1 MSRSKGATQITVLA
15 QLKAKLAEYAETM
28 GEAAAMERAR
38 KEIEAEMDSLG
49 PQSDRLNEDLEAIW
63 NEQKQ
68 HYPGFREPEFHNQP
82 EVMQQRLEYSKAC
95 RTAMLDAMEDSAK
108 RDHTFEQTA
117 KSVFKNIPIKGK
129 VDQKRW
135 LERLVMLEGVDGD
148 SDICRRHNE
157 TLVSLV
163 ALCEKCITPDQFTE
177 MRTKWYED
185 EGGYGHEDAVE
196 AAQKERDNAPD
207 LLFEQLSFRIEEAQE
222 DMGKLDGAL
231 QQILS
236 GTASPGKL
244 RKAYSDLLSNE
255 GNYLM
260 FNALNCMND
269 LRSFGLNKT
278 EKEAER
284 IYKEWEYRSAD
295 IQPYTVMACQAAN
308 PYYAV
313 LDPYEMMQG
322 NLETLVAQPGQDPE
336 YSYMV
341 DYFTENL
348 SGVCSLRHIA
358 EEKVLRE
365 FALGEVR
372 GLEADNYKVPTDDSI
387 KVVNRDDRTVI
398 LVQNEIAMK
407 NGKLVTS
414 YTTDAPGRLMDATL
428 ISDVLE
434 LREKRAKLPK
444 VKNGAGS
451 YKELTDALDAM
462 VGMTLGDK
470 AEKDRMKDLEDKLL
484 KLQTAAVKF
493 QGERKRLIGPARAA
507 NDPALKFVNDVNT
520 FVADKIA
527 KLDTIRQHKETV
539 QMAADA
545 KAEEAA
551 AAQNGAQIPDE
562 LKNLTALERK
572 LKPIEDAKAAAKAA
586 EDAERERI
594 EAEQAK
600 QREAED
606 LRDGGKVNS
615 TLDQTETELGGVQ
628 VDESWAKA
636 DEAVKAYN
644 AANGG
649 KAPVEDSVNALITG
663 FVDYNRQ
670 TYLALMESGNTEE
683 AVAYGKQALAGE
695 SVRQMMHIEENYG
708 KEGGNRLRTI
718 LQKGGLGKLVKMTLE
733 TEKFQKRF
741 EMDELDKPE
750 EFKKAVEKPTNF
762 AESVAMGVMRSKSR
776 AQKKAQELA
785 QNAGKVNNHQNNIP
799 KNGGPVVGG
808 H

>member
-1 MSRSKGATQITVLA
+1 MGRSKGATQATVLA
-15 QLKAKLAEYAETM
+15 QLKNKLAEYAETM
-28 GEAAAMERAR
+28 NEAAAMQRAR
-38 KEIEAEMDSLG
+38 EEIEAEMDNLG

-63 NEQKQ
+63 NEQRQ

-82 EVMQQRLEYSKAC
+82 EVMQERLEYSKAC
-95 RTAMLDAMEDSAK
+95 RTAMLDAMEDTAR

-117 KSVFKNIPIKGK
+117 KSVFKDIPIKGK

-135 LERLVMLEGVDGD
+135 IERLVMLEGVDGD
-148 SDICRRHNE
+148 TDICRRNNE

-163 ALCEKCITPDQFTE
+163 ALCENCITPEQFTQ
-177 MRTKWYED
+177 MRTEWYEK
-185 EGGYGHEDAVE
+185 EGYGHADAVE
-196 AAQKERDNAPD
+196 AAQKERDKAPD
-207 LLFEQLSFRIEEAQE
+207 LLFEQLSFHIEEAQK

-236 GTASPGKL
+236 GTASPGEL
-244 RKAYSDLLSNE
+244 REAYSTLLSNE

-260 FNALNCMND
+260 FNAHNCMDD
-269 LRSFGLNKT
+269 LRFFGLKKT
-278 EKEAER
+278 QKEAEN
-284 IYKEWEYRSAD
+284 IYREWEYRSGD
-295 IQPYTVMACQAAN
+295 IQPYTIMACQAAN

-322 NLETLVAQPGQDPE
+322 NIETLVGQPGQDPE

-372 GLEADNYKVPTDDSI
+372 GMEADNYKAPTDDSI
-387 KVVNRDDRTVI
+387 KVVNRDDRTII

-444 VKNGAGS
+444 VKNGAAS
-451 YKELTDALDAM
+451 YKTLTEALDAM

-470 AEKDRMKDLEDKLL
+470 AEAGRMDDLEKKLL
-484 KLQTAAVKF
+484 ALQTAAFTF

-507 NDPALKFVNDVNT
+507 NDPALKFVNDVNN
-520 FVADKIA
+520 FIA
-527 KLDTIRQHKETV
+527 GKMVTLDTIRKHKETV

-551 AAQNGAQIPDE
+551 AAQNGGQIPDE

-572 LKPIEDAKAAAKAA
+572 LKPAEDAKAAAKAA
-586 EDAERERI
+586 ADAERERV

-615 TLDQTETELGGVQ
+615 TLDKTETELGGVQ

-636 DEAVKAYN
+636 DEAVEAYN

-649 KAPVEDSVNALITG
+649 KAPVEDSVNAMITG

-708 KEGGNRLRTI
+708 NGGNRLRTI
-718 LQKGGLGKLVKMTLE
+718 LQKGGLDKLVKMTLE

-741 EMDELDKPE
+741 EMDELDKPD
-750 EFKKAVEKPTNF
+750 EFKKAVEKPTSF

-785 QNAGKVNNHQNNIP
+785 KNAGQVKNHQNNIP